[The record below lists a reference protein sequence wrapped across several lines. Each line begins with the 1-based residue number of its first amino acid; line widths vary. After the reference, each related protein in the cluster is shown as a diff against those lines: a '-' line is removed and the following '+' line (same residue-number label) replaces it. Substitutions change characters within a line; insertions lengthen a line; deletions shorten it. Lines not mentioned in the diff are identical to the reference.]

1 MMTRTECSQ
10 TLQSL
15 TGHCPISQQ
24 PHPLSPFLGRFRSAE
39 PQSTVGICA
48 HLCPGTVDA
57 LHDSI
62 ASASRARAQVTH
74 PNGGQLTRTA
84 VSVNPIRPGRYPVT
98 FA

>member
-1 MMTRTECSQ
+1 MITRSECCK
-10 TLQSL
+10 TPQSL

-24 PHPLSPFLGRFRSAE
+24 PHPLSPFLAPFRSAE

-62 ASASRARAQVTH
+62 ASASRVRAQVTH
-74 PNGGQLTRTA
+74 PNGGTIDEG
-84 VSVNPIRPGRYPVT
+84 SVVLQRMRPGRYRLT
-98 FA
+98 ST